1 MGGFIVGL
9 FVLALLAILILIV
22 SEPPSPQQRATEI
35 VRNIELEKDQV
46 VAEIHAK
53 SAACH
58 EQMFELLASANRRLV
73 EEQAEEARR
82 QARQVIEQV
91 KQEH

>member
-1 MGGFIVGL
+1 MGGFIVVL

-46 VAEIHAK
+46 VAEIHAQ
-53 SAACH
+53 SAACR
-58 EQMFELLASANRRLV
+58 EQMFELLANANRRMV
-73 EEQAEEARR
+73 EEQVEQARR
-82 QARQVIEQV
+82 HARQIIEQARQ
-91 KQEH
+91 EH

>member
-1 MGGFIVGL
+1 MGGFIVVL
-9 FVLALLAILILIV
+9 FVLALLAILILIL
-22 SEPPSPQQRATEI
+22 SEPPSPQQRATDI
-35 VRNIELEKDQV
+35 VRNIELEKEQV
-46 VAEIHAK
+46 IAELHAK
-53 SAACH
+53 SAAYH
-58 EQMFELLASANRRLV
+58 HQMFELLANANRRMV

>member
-1 MGGFIVGL
+1 MGGFIVVL

-35 VRNIELEKDQV
+35 VHNIELEKDQV
-46 VAEIHAK
+46 IAEIHAK

-58 EQMFELLASANRRLV
+58 EQMFELVANANRRMV
-73 EEQAEEARR
+73 EEQVEQARR
-82 QARQVIEQV
+82 HARQIIEQA